1 MTEKCVNTGNW
12 IEMCDALTEVT
23 RNQYGDIQA
32 QVMSARSRNASRL
45 RIVAGRFKKNR
56 VELNFCP
63 FCGVDIVTDYQDQ
76 GVNDESE
83 QGDKH
88 ANE

>member
-1 MTEKCVNTGNW
+1 MNEVKKEQCVNTGNW
-12 IEMCDALTEVT
+12 IEMCESLTEVT

-32 QVMSARSRNASRL
+32 QVMSARSQNASRL

-63 FCGVDIVTDYQDQ
+63 FCGVDIVTEYQDQ
-76 GVNDESE
+76 PSE
-83 QGDKH
+83 TNPSAG
-88 ANE
+88 EF